1 MNDPYKILGVSPQAS
16 DEEIKKAYRKLSME
30 YHPDHHT
37 DSVMEEIAN
46 EKMAEINAAY
56 DEIMNMRRSGN
67 AQSAQNGQYAYSEY
81 SSIRSMIEHGHYT
94 AADNALD
101 QNRNDGSGEWNF
113 LKGTVCLS
121 RGWMNDAYT
130 YFEKAVRLEPA
141 NSEYRAAFTQ
151 MQNKRNGQM
160 YGNPYNTGNA
170 AGNTANT
177 LCNLCQC
184 LICADC
190 LCDCF

>member
-37 DSVMEEIAN
+37 ASEMEEIAN

-56 DEIMNMRRSGN
+56 DEIMNMRRNGN
-67 AQSAQNGQYAYSEY
+67 AQSAQNGQYAYNEY
-81 SSIRSMIEHGHYT
+81 SSIRSMIEHGNYT

>member
-30 YHPDHHT
+30 CHPDHHT

-81 SSIRSMIEHGHYT
+81 SSIRSMIE
-94 AADNALD
+94 
-101 QNRNDGSGEWNF
+101 
-113 LKGTVCLS
+113 
-121 RGWMNDAYT
+121 
-130 YFEKAVRLEPA
+130 
-141 NSEYRAAFTQ
+141 
-151 MQNKRNGQM
+151 
-160 YGNPYNTGNA
+160 
-170 AGNTANT
+170 
-177 LCNLCQC
+177 
-184 LICADC
+184 
-190 LCDCF
+190 